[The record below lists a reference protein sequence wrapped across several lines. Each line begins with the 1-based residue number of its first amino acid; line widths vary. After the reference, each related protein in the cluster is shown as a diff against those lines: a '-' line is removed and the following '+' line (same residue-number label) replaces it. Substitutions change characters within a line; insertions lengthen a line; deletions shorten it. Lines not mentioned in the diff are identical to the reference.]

1 MGALSVYTRHFL
13 LLLLLG
19 KGFVLQELSLIQTN
33 LLRLLSL
40 IRMIYFFVVNAL
52 LVPLILSLNHVLTR
66 FLDMGLSVFMVL
78 ALLLH
83 SETSNST
90 VDHPL
95 LIFLDLSLFVYP

>member
-1 MGALSVYTRHFL
+1 
-13 LLLLLG
+13 
-19 KGFVLQELSLIQTN
+19 
-33 LLRLLSL
+33 
-40 IRMIYFFVVNAL
+40 MIYFFVVNAL

-66 FLDMGLSVFMVL
+66 FLKARNLLSQWSEKSTKMTVITYLDMGLSVFMVL